1 MALRGF
7 LLGAAF
13 MSAGLLPAA
22 ADSVTSTVANW
33 NPTTRT
39 LVLADKTQFQ
49 TISDKV
55 AVPAEIAAGMTVT
68 IVYKGSE
75 NGVDSILSIEVQP

>member
-7 LLGAAF
+7 VLGAAF
-13 MSAGLLPAA
+13 MAAGLLPAA
-22 ADSVTSTVANW
+22 ADSVTSTVADW
-33 NPTTRT
+33 NPATRT

-55 AVPAEIAAGMTVT
+55 SVPADIAAGKTVT
-68 IVYKGSE
+68 IIFRGSE
-75 NGVDSILSIEVQP
+75 NGVESILSIEVQP